1 MVEHAV
7 RDPDYEARV
16 RESFARQRIMAKLG
30 AEMILVS
37 PGRVEI
43 GMAYQ
48 EDLTQQHGFLHAGIV
63 TTLLD
68 SACGY
73 AAYTLMEPGDNV
85 VAVEFK
91 TNFLRPATGERLVVR
106 ARVVRSGR
114 NLTVCAGDA
123 FMLQA
128 GAESHVAVMQSTLMR
143 VRDTS

>member
-1 MVEHAV
+1 MVEHVA

-16 RESFARQRIMAKLG
+16 RESFARQQVMTKLG

-37 PGRVEI
+37 PGWVEI
-43 GMAYQ
+43 DMAYQ

-63 TTLLD
+63 ATLLD

-91 TNFLRPATGERLVVR
+91 TNFLRPATGERLVAR
-106 ARVVRSGR
+106 ARVLRSGR
-114 NLTVCAGDA
+114 SLTVCTGDA

-128 GAESHVAVMQSTLMR
+128 GAESHVAVMQSTIMK